1 MAKTNHSNVYLVRH
15 TALDTLR
22 VAKVIRK
29 ADMDSDTI
37 LREARLI
44 KNLKHSH
51 IPVIYDIEEDDI
63 SICIIEEY
71 ISGKSLRS
79 YINDTDNIKTSEIC
93 DIAVKLCDILE
104 YLHNCDNEII
114 HLDIKPDNIIIDEHN
129 NVKLIDFGSSIHKA
143 GLTQAGMISPG
154 YAAPEQYSGKEL
166 TYQTDIYSVGMVLK
180 FMADSN
186 STVHNKLY
194 PVINKCTRHNQYR
207 RYKNVKAL
215 RWELEQ
221 TARSDITFFQKMG
234 FNQKIKFINK
244 NAINKNV
251 INKTSSTILNNT
263 YADESENVSVSVLEN
278 YKINSIY
285 GIKNYSYIIK
295 VSGSRRGIGVTHTVL
310 SMAHCL
316 GDYGLKCLVIEGS
329 GRTDILQTALA
340 DNSICST
347 SEGLLICRGIWLMPS
362 YGRDETQG
370 VNYDIQD
377 NFDIV
382 IIDSGVNSLFKD
394 CDNELKNIHMD
405 SCNERV
411 MIDSYGYEAIMN
423 DNNSKIINIC
433 VVGGK
438 YDVRSESS
446 LIDET
451 DKICH
456 NSIIFVNLVNEVQFY
471 GYSNTIADKKS
482 CYRVPCIYE
491 WYENNAAWTLI
502 MKDFMQDN
510 LTALWENIDAGQKR
524 SYIKYY
530 MKKYGL
536 SCKRLRQI
544 KELKQIKGLKQK
556 RKSRELLNQYKNVRI
571 SDNVRTIGVAGL
583 CDSAGATYVTI
594 MLAVFFTS
602 VLKRKTAVVGDI
614 KTYVLMKEQ
623 MCAGRTVRCKKM
635 VSRHAYS
642 INGIDFYGV
651 LNDNSFN
658 ILKDNYDIVII
669 DIDFGDA
676 KDTFARMTA
685 TLAGCDK
692 KMLIGSMLPWKFK
705 ECIKK
710 IERMGRF
717 LHIKGLTMYTL
728 TNGTKENEQ
737 LLQDYG
743 VKVELTPIERNPFMI
758 SGENLHW
765 FMKLLVPSYKGY
777 NGEIR

>member
-1 MAKTNHSNVYLVRH
+1 MTKTNHSNVYLVRH
-15 TALDTLR
+15 IALDTLR

-154 YAAPEQYSGKEL
+154 YAAPEQYGGKEL

-221 TARSDITFFQKMG
+221 TARSDITFFQK
-234 FNQKIKFINK
+234 IKFINK
-244 NAINKNV
+244 NAINK
-251 INKTSSTILNNT
+251 TSSIALNNT
-263 YADESENVSVSVLEN
+263 YVSGSENVSGSVLEN

-347 SEGLLICRGIWLMPS
+347 SEGLLICREIWLMPS

-510 LTALWENIDAGQKR
+510 LTALWENIDAGQK
-524 SYIKYY
+524 
-530 MKKYGL
+530 
-536 SCKRLRQI
+536 
-544 KELKQIKGLKQK
+544 KELYKILYEKIWVIMQKIKTNK
-556 RKSRELLNQYKNVRI
+556 R
-571 SDNVRTIGVAGL
+571 
-583 CDSAGATYVTI
+583 
-594 MLAVFFTS
+594 
-602 VLKRKTAVVGDI
+602 I
-614 KTYVLMKEQ
+614 KTYKGIEAEKKEQ
-623 MCAGRTVRCKKM
+623 
-635 VSRHAYS
+635 
-642 INGIDFYGV
+642 GI
-651 LNDNSFN
+651 
-658 ILKDNYDIVII
+658 
-669 DIDFGDA
+669 
-676 KDTFARMTA
+676 
-685 TLAGCDK
+685 
-692 KMLIGSMLPWKFK
+692 
-705 ECIKK
+705 
-710 IERMGRF
+710 
-717 LHIKGLTMYTL
+717 
-728 TNGTKENEQ
+728 TKS
-737 LLQDYG
+737 
-743 VKVELTPIERNPFMI
+743 V
-758 SGENLHW
+758 
-765 FMKLLVPSYKGY
+765 
-777 NGEIR
+777 

>member
-1 MAKTNHSNVYLVRH
+1 MKQLAKTNHSNVYLVRH

-221 TARSDITFFQKMG
+221 TARSDITFFQK
-234 FNQKIKFINK
+234 IKFINK
-244 NAINKNV
+244 NAINK
-251 INKTSSTILNNT
+251 TSSIALNNT
-263 YADESENVSVSVLEN
+263 YVSGSVLEN

-347 SEGLLICRGIWLMPS
+347 SEGLLIGRGIWLMPS

-510 LTALWENIDAGQKR
+510 LTALWENIDAGQK
-524 SYIKYY
+524 
-530 MKKYGL
+530 
-536 SCKRLRQI
+536 
-544 KELKQIKGLKQK
+544 KELYKILYEKIWVIMQKIKTNK
-556 RKSRELLNQYKNVRI
+556 R
-571 SDNVRTIGVAGL
+571 
-583 CDSAGATYVTI
+583 
-594 MLAVFFTS
+594 
-602 VLKRKTAVVGDI
+602 I
-614 KTYVLMKEQ
+614 KTYKGIEAEKKEQ
-623 MCAGRTVRCKKM
+623 
-635 VSRHAYS
+635 
-642 INGIDFYGV
+642 GI
-651 LNDNSFN
+651 
-658 ILKDNYDIVII
+658 
-669 DIDFGDA
+669 
-676 KDTFARMTA
+676 
-685 TLAGCDK
+685 
-692 KMLIGSMLPWKFK
+692 
-705 ECIKK
+705 
-710 IERMGRF
+710 
-717 LHIKGLTMYTL
+717 
-728 TNGTKENEQ
+728 TKS
-737 LLQDYG
+737 
-743 VKVELTPIERNPFMI
+743 V
-758 SGENLHW
+758 
-765 FMKLLVPSYKGY
+765 
-777 NGEIR
+777 

>member
-1 MAKTNHSNVYLVRH
+1 LAKTNHSNVYLVRH

-154 YAAPEQYSGKEL
+154 YAAPEQYGGKEL

-221 TARSDITFFQKMG
+221 TARSDITFFQK
-234 FNQKIKFINK
+234 IKFINK
-244 NAINKNV
+244 NAINK
-251 INKTSSTILNNT
+251 TSSIALNNT
-263 YADESENVSVSVLEN
+263 YVSGSVLEN

-347 SEGLLICRGIWLMPS
+347 SEGLLIGRGIWLMPS

-510 LTALWENIDAGQKR
+510 LTALWENIDAGQK
-524 SYIKYY
+524 
-530 MKKYGL
+530 
-536 SCKRLRQI
+536 
-544 KELKQIKGLKQK
+544 KELYKILYEKIWVIMQKIKTNK
-556 RKSRELLNQYKNVRI
+556 R
-571 SDNVRTIGVAGL
+571 
-583 CDSAGATYVTI
+583 
-594 MLAVFFTS
+594 
-602 VLKRKTAVVGDI
+602 I
-614 KTYVLMKEQ
+614 KTYKGIEAEKKEQ
-623 MCAGRTVRCKKM
+623 
-635 VSRHAYS
+635 
-642 INGIDFYGV
+642 GI
-651 LNDNSFN
+651 
-658 ILKDNYDIVII
+658 
-669 DIDFGDA
+669 
-676 KDTFARMTA
+676 
-685 TLAGCDK
+685 
-692 KMLIGSMLPWKFK
+692 
-705 ECIKK
+705 
-710 IERMGRF
+710 
-717 LHIKGLTMYTL
+717 
-728 TNGTKENEQ
+728 TKS
-737 LLQDYG
+737 
-743 VKVELTPIERNPFMI
+743 V
-758 SGENLHW
+758 
-765 FMKLLVPSYKGY
+765 
-777 NGEIR
+777 

>member
-15 TALDTLR
+15 IALDTLR

-154 YAAPEQYSGKEL
+154 YAAPEQYGGKEL

-221 TARSDITFFQKMG
+221 TARSDVTFF
-234 FNQKIKFINK
+234 QKIKFINK
-244 NAINKNV
+244 NAINK
-251 INKTSSTILNNT
+251 TSSIALNNT
-263 YADESENVSVSVLEN
+263 YVSGSENVSGSVLEN

-347 SEGLLICRGIWLMPS
+347 SEGLLIYRGIWLMPS

-382 IIDSGVNSLFKD
+382 IIDSGVNSLFQD
-394 CDNELKNIHMD
+394 CDNELKNIHMG

-451 DKICH
+451 NKICH
-456 NSIIFVNLVNEVQFY
+456 NSIIFVNLVNELQFY

-510 LTALWENIDAGQKR
+510 LTALWEIIDAGQK
-524 SYIKYY
+524 
-530 MKKYGL
+530 
-536 SCKRLRQI
+536 
-544 KELKQIKGLKQK
+544 KELYKILYEKIWVIMQK
-556 RKSRELLNQYKNVRI
+556 
-571 SDNVRTIGVAGL
+571 
-583 CDSAGATYVTI
+583 
-594 MLAVFFTS
+594 
-602 VLKRKTAVVGDI
+602 I
-614 KTYVLMKEQ
+614 KTNKRIKTDKGIEAEKKEQ
-623 MCAGRTVRCKKM
+623 
-635 VSRHAYS
+635 
-642 INGIDFYGV
+642 GI
-651 LNDNSFN
+651 
-658 ILKDNYDIVII
+658 
-669 DIDFGDA
+669 
-676 KDTFARMTA
+676 
-685 TLAGCDK
+685 
-692 KMLIGSMLPWKFK
+692 
-705 ECIKK
+705 
-710 IERMGRF
+710 
-717 LHIKGLTMYTL
+717 
-728 TNGTKENEQ
+728 TKS
-737 LLQDYG
+737 
-743 VKVELTPIERNPFMI
+743 V
-758 SGENLHW
+758 
-765 FMKLLVPSYKGY
+765 
-777 NGEIR
+777 

>member
-15 TALDTLR
+15 IALDTLR

-154 YAAPEQYSGKEL
+154 YAAPEQYGGKEL

-221 TARSDITFFQKMG
+221 TARSDITFFQK
-234 FNQKIKFINK
+234 IKFINK
-244 NAINKNV
+244 NAINK
-251 INKTSSTILNNT
+251 TSSIALNNT
-263 YADESENVSVSVLEN
+263 YVSGSVLEN

-347 SEGLLICRGIWLMPS
+347 SEGLLIGRGIWLMPS

-510 LTALWENIDAGQKR
+510 LTALWENIDAGQK
-524 SYIKYY
+524 
-530 MKKYGL
+530 
-536 SCKRLRQI
+536 
-544 KELKQIKGLKQK
+544 KELYKILYEKIWVIMQKIKTNK
-556 RKSRELLNQYKNVRI
+556 R
-571 SDNVRTIGVAGL
+571 
-583 CDSAGATYVTI
+583 
-594 MLAVFFTS
+594 
-602 VLKRKTAVVGDI
+602 I
-614 KTYVLMKEQ
+614 KTYKGIEAEKKEQ
-623 MCAGRTVRCKKM
+623 
-635 VSRHAYS
+635 
-642 INGIDFYGV
+642 GI
-651 LNDNSFN
+651 
-658 ILKDNYDIVII
+658 
-669 DIDFGDA
+669 
-676 KDTFARMTA
+676 
-685 TLAGCDK
+685 
-692 KMLIGSMLPWKFK
+692 
-705 ECIKK
+705 
-710 IERMGRF
+710 
-717 LHIKGLTMYTL
+717 
-728 TNGTKENEQ
+728 TKS
-737 LLQDYG
+737 
-743 VKVELTPIERNPFMI
+743 V
-758 SGENLHW
+758 
-765 FMKLLVPSYKGY
+765 
-777 NGEIR
+777 

>member
-79 YINDTDNIKTSEIC
+79 YINNTDNIKTSEIC

-154 YAAPEQYSGKEL
+154 YAAPEQYGGKEL

-221 TARSDITFFQKMG
+221 TARSDITFFQK
-234 FNQKIKFINK
+234 IKFINK
-244 NAINKNV
+244 NAINK
-251 INKTSSTILNNT
+251 TSSIALNNT
-263 YADESENVSVSVLEN
+263 YVSGSVLEN

-362 YGRDETQG
+362 YGRDEMQG

-510 LTALWENIDAGQKR
+510 LTALWENIDAGQK
-524 SYIKYY
+524 
-530 MKKYGL
+530 
-536 SCKRLRQI
+536 
-544 KELKQIKGLKQK
+544 KELYKILYEKIWVIMQK
-556 RKSRELLNQYKNVRI
+556 
-571 SDNVRTIGVAGL
+571 
-583 CDSAGATYVTI
+583 
-594 MLAVFFTS
+594 
-602 VLKRKTAVVGDI
+602 I
-614 KTYVLMKEQ
+614 KTNKRIKTDKGIEAEKKEQ
-623 MCAGRTVRCKKM
+623 
-635 VSRHAYS
+635 
-642 INGIDFYGV
+642 GI
-651 LNDNSFN
+651 
-658 ILKDNYDIVII
+658 
-669 DIDFGDA
+669 
-676 KDTFARMTA
+676 
-685 TLAGCDK
+685 
-692 KMLIGSMLPWKFK
+692 
-705 ECIKK
+705 
-710 IERMGRF
+710 
-717 LHIKGLTMYTL
+717 
-728 TNGTKENEQ
+728 TKS
-737 LLQDYG
+737 
-743 VKVELTPIERNPFMI
+743 V
-758 SGENLHW
+758 
-765 FMKLLVPSYKGY
+765 
-777 NGEIR
+777 

>member
-154 YAAPEQYSGKEL
+154 YAAPEQYGGKEL

-221 TARSDITFFQKMG
+221 TARSDITFFQK
-234 FNQKIKFINK
+234 IKFINK
-244 NAINKNV
+244 NAINK
-251 INKTSSTILNNT
+251 TSSIALNNT
-263 YADESENVSVSVLEN
+263 YVSGSVLEN

-347 SEGLLICRGIWLMPS
+347 SEGLLISRGIWLMPS

-456 NSIIFVNLVNEVQFY
+456 NSIIFVNLVNELQFY

-510 LTALWENIDAGQKR
+510 LTALWENIDAGQK
-524 SYIKYY
+524 
-530 MKKYGL
+530 
-536 SCKRLRQI
+536 
-544 KELKQIKGLKQK
+544 KELYKILYEKIWVIMQKIKTNK
-556 RKSRELLNQYKNVRI
+556 R
-571 SDNVRTIGVAGL
+571 
-583 CDSAGATYVTI
+583 
-594 MLAVFFTS
+594 
-602 VLKRKTAVVGDI
+602 I
-614 KTYVLMKEQ
+614 KTYKGIEAEKKEQ
-623 MCAGRTVRCKKM
+623 
-635 VSRHAYS
+635 
-642 INGIDFYGV
+642 GI
-651 LNDNSFN
+651 
-658 ILKDNYDIVII
+658 
-669 DIDFGDA
+669 
-676 KDTFARMTA
+676 
-685 TLAGCDK
+685 
-692 KMLIGSMLPWKFK
+692 
-705 ECIKK
+705 
-710 IERMGRF
+710 
-717 LHIKGLTMYTL
+717 
-728 TNGTKENEQ
+728 TKS
-737 LLQDYG
+737 
-743 VKVELTPIERNPFMI
+743 V
-758 SGENLHW
+758 
-765 FMKLLVPSYKGY
+765 
-777 NGEIR
+777 

>member
-1 MAKTNHSNVYLVRH
+1 
-15 TALDTLR
+15 
-22 VAKVIRK
+22 
-29 ADMDSDTI
+29 MDSDTI

-221 TARSDITFFQKMG
+221 TARSDITFFQK
-234 FNQKIKFINK
+234 IKFINK
-244 NAINKNV
+244 NAINK
-251 INKTSSTILNNT
+251 TSSIALNNT
-263 YADESENVSVSVLEN
+263 YVSGSVLEN

-377 NFDIV
+377 N
-382 IIDSGVNSLFKD
+382 
-394 CDNELKNIHMD
+394 
-405 SCNERV
+405 
-411 MIDSYGYEAIMN
+411 Y
-423 DNNSKIINIC
+423 
-433 VVGGK
+433 
-438 YDVRSESS
+438 
-446 LIDET
+446 
-451 DKICH
+451 
-456 NSIIFVNLVNEVQFY
+456 
-471 GYSNTIADKKS
+471 
-482 CYRVPCIYE
+482 
-491 WYENNAAWTLI
+491 
-502 MKDFMQDN
+502 
-510 LTALWENIDAGQKR
+510 
-524 SYIKYY
+524 
-530 MKKYGL
+530 
-536 SCKRLRQI
+536 
-544 KELKQIKGLKQK
+544 
-556 RKSRELLNQYKNVRI
+556 
-571 SDNVRTIGVAGL
+571 
-583 CDSAGATYVTI
+583 
-594 MLAVFFTS
+594 
-602 VLKRKTAVVGDI
+602 
-614 KTYVLMKEQ
+614 
-623 MCAGRTVRCKKM
+623 
-635 VSRHAYS
+635 
-642 INGIDFYGV
+642 
-651 LNDNSFN
+651 
-658 ILKDNYDIVII
+658 
-669 DIDFGDA
+669 
-676 KDTFARMTA
+676 
-685 TLAGCDK
+685 
-692 KMLIGSMLPWKFK
+692 
-705 ECIKK
+705 
-710 IERMGRF
+710 
-717 LHIKGLTMYTL
+717 
-728 TNGTKENEQ
+728 
-737 LLQDYG
+737 
-743 VKVELTPIERNPFMI
+743 
-758 SGENLHW
+758 
-765 FMKLLVPSYKGY
+765 
-777 NGEIR
+777 

>member
-234 FNQKIKFINK
+234 FHQKIKFINK

-295 VSGSRRGIGVTHTVL
+295 VSGSRRGIGITHTVL

-382 IIDSGVNSLFKD
+382 IIDSGVNSLFQD

-510 LTALWENIDAGQKR
+510 LTALWENIDAGQK
-524 SYIKYY
+524 
-530 MKKYGL
+530 
-536 SCKRLRQI
+536 
-544 KELKQIKGLKQK
+544 KELYKILYEKIWVIMQKIKTNK
-556 RKSRELLNQYKNVRI
+556 R
-571 SDNVRTIGVAGL
+571 
-583 CDSAGATYVTI
+583 
-594 MLAVFFTS
+594 
-602 VLKRKTAVVGDI
+602 I
-614 KTYVLMKEQ
+614 KTYKGIEAEKKEQ
-623 MCAGRTVRCKKM
+623 
-635 VSRHAYS
+635 
-642 INGIDFYGV
+642 GI
-651 LNDNSFN
+651 
-658 ILKDNYDIVII
+658 
-669 DIDFGDA
+669 
-676 KDTFARMTA
+676 
-685 TLAGCDK
+685 
-692 KMLIGSMLPWKFK
+692 
-705 ECIKK
+705 
-710 IERMGRF
+710 
-717 LHIKGLTMYTL
+717 
-728 TNGTKENEQ
+728 TKS
-737 LLQDYG
+737 
-743 VKVELTPIERNPFMI
+743 V
-758 SGENLHW
+758 
-765 FMKLLVPSYKGY
+765 
-777 NGEIR
+777 

>member
-154 YAAPEQYSGKEL
+154 YAAPEQYGGKEL
-166 TYQTDIYSVGMVLK
+166 TYQTDIYSVGKVLK
-180 FMADSN
+180 IMADSN

-221 TARSDITFFQKMG
+221 TARSDITFFQK
-234 FNQKIKFINK
+234 IKFINK
-244 NAINKNV
+244 NAINK
-251 INKTSSTILNNT
+251 TSSIALNNT
-263 YADESENVSVSVLEN
+263 YVSGSVLEN

-347 SEGLLICRGIWLMPS
+347 SEGLLIGRGIWLMPS

-510 LTALWENIDAGQKR
+510 LTALWENIDAGQK
-524 SYIKYY
+524 
-530 MKKYGL
+530 
-536 SCKRLRQI
+536 
-544 KELKQIKGLKQK
+544 KELYKILYEKIWVIMQKIKTNK
-556 RKSRELLNQYKNVRI
+556 R
-571 SDNVRTIGVAGL
+571 
-583 CDSAGATYVTI
+583 
-594 MLAVFFTS
+594 
-602 VLKRKTAVVGDI
+602 I
-614 KTYVLMKEQ
+614 KTYKGIEAEKKEQ
-623 MCAGRTVRCKKM
+623 
-635 VSRHAYS
+635 
-642 INGIDFYGV
+642 GI
-651 LNDNSFN
+651 
-658 ILKDNYDIVII
+658 
-669 DIDFGDA
+669 
-676 KDTFARMTA
+676 
-685 TLAGCDK
+685 
-692 KMLIGSMLPWKFK
+692 
-705 ECIKK
+705 
-710 IERMGRF
+710 
-717 LHIKGLTMYTL
+717 
-728 TNGTKENEQ
+728 TKS
-737 LLQDYG
+737 
-743 VKVELTPIERNPFMI
+743 V
-758 SGENLHW
+758 
-765 FMKLLVPSYKGY
+765 
-777 NGEIR
+777 

>member
-221 TARSDITFFQKMG
+221 TARSDITFFQK
-234 FNQKIKFINK
+234 IKFINK
-244 NAINKNV
+244 NAINK
-251 INKTSSTILNNT
+251 TSSIALNNT
-263 YADESENVSVSVLEN
+263 YVSGSVLEN

-347 SEGLLICRGIWLMPS
+347 SEGLLIGRGIWLMPS

-510 LTALWENIDAGQKR
+510 LTALWENIDAGQK
-524 SYIKYY
+524 
-530 MKKYGL
+530 
-536 SCKRLRQI
+536 
-544 KELKQIKGLKQK
+544 KELYKILYEKIWVIMQKIKTNK
-556 RKSRELLNQYKNVRI
+556 R
-571 SDNVRTIGVAGL
+571 
-583 CDSAGATYVTI
+583 
-594 MLAVFFTS
+594 
-602 VLKRKTAVVGDI
+602 I
-614 KTYVLMKEQ
+614 KTYKGIEAEKKEQ
-623 MCAGRTVRCKKM
+623 
-635 VSRHAYS
+635 
-642 INGIDFYGV
+642 GI
-651 LNDNSFN
+651 
-658 ILKDNYDIVII
+658 
-669 DIDFGDA
+669 
-676 KDTFARMTA
+676 
-685 TLAGCDK
+685 
-692 KMLIGSMLPWKFK
+692 
-705 ECIKK
+705 
-710 IERMGRF
+710 
-717 LHIKGLTMYTL
+717 
-728 TNGTKENEQ
+728 TKS
-737 LLQDYG
+737 
-743 VKVELTPIERNPFMI
+743 V
-758 SGENLHW
+758 
-765 FMKLLVPSYKGY
+765 
-777 NGEIR
+777 

>member
-15 TALDTLR
+15 IALDTLR

-154 YAAPEQYSGKEL
+154 YAAPEQYGGKEL

-221 TARSDITFFQKMG
+221 TARSDITFFQK
-234 FNQKIKFINK
+234 IKFINK
-244 NAINKNV
+244 NAINK
-251 INKTSSTILNNT
+251 TSSIALNNT
-263 YADESENVSVSVLEN
+263 YVSGSVLEN

-347 SEGLLICRGIWLMPS
+347 SEGLLIGRGIWLMPS

-510 LTALWENIDAGQKR
+510 LTALWENIDAGQK
-524 SYIKYY
+524 
-530 MKKYGL
+530 
-536 SCKRLRQI
+536 
-544 KELKQIKGLKQK
+544 KELYKILYEKIWVIMQK
-556 RKSRELLNQYKNVRI
+556 
-571 SDNVRTIGVAGL
+571 
-583 CDSAGATYVTI
+583 
-594 MLAVFFTS
+594 
-602 VLKRKTAVVGDI
+602 I
-614 KTYVLMKEQ
+614 KTNKRIKTDKGIEAEKKEQ
-623 MCAGRTVRCKKM
+623 
-635 VSRHAYS
+635 
-642 INGIDFYGV
+642 GI
-651 LNDNSFN
+651 
-658 ILKDNYDIVII
+658 
-669 DIDFGDA
+669 
-676 KDTFARMTA
+676 
-685 TLAGCDK
+685 
-692 KMLIGSMLPWKFK
+692 
-705 ECIKK
+705 
-710 IERMGRF
+710 
-717 LHIKGLTMYTL
+717 
-728 TNGTKENEQ
+728 TKS
-737 LLQDYG
+737 
-743 VKVELTPIERNPFMI
+743 V
-758 SGENLHW
+758 
-765 FMKLLVPSYKGY
+765 
-777 NGEIR
+777 

>member
-1 MAKTNHSNVYLVRH
+1 
-15 TALDTLR
+15 
-22 VAKVIRK
+22 
-29 ADMDSDTI
+29 MDSDTI

-79 YINDTDNIKTSEIC
+79 YINNTDNIKTSEIC

-234 FNQKIKFINK
+234 FHQKIKFINK

-263 YADESENVSVSVLEN
+263 YADESENVSGSVLEN

-510 LTALWENIDAGQKR
+510 LTALWENIDAGKKR

-544 KELKQIKGLKQK
+544 KELKHIKGLKQK

-602 VLKRKTAVVGDI
+602 VLKRKTAVAGDI

>member
-15 TALDTLR
+15 IALDTLR

-79 YINDTDNIKTSEIC
+79 YINDTDNIKTNEIC

-129 NVKLIDFGSSIHKA
+129 NVKLIDFGSSIHKT
-143 GLTQAGMISPG
+143 GLQQADMISPG
-154 YAAPEQYSGKEL
+154 YAAPEQYGGKEL

-186 STVHNKLY
+186 SAVHNKLY

-215 RWELEQ
+215 RRELEQ
-221 TARSDITFFQKMG
+221 TARSDITFSKKMKLLLDIKSSQKKG
-234 FNQKIKFINK
+234 FFQKIKFINK
-244 NAINKNV
+244 NV
-251 INKTSSTILNNT
+251 INNTGSTTLNNT
-263 YADESENVSVSVLEN
+263 YAYGSENVSGSVLEN
-278 YKINSIY
+278 DKINSIY

-316 GDYGLKCLVIEGS
+316 SDYGLKCLVIEAS
-329 GRTDILQTALA
+329 GRTDILQAALA

-347 SEGLLICRGIWLMPS
+347 SEGLLICKGIWLMPS

-377 NFDIV
+377 NFDVV
-382 IIDSGVNSLFKD
+382 IIDSGVNSLFQD
-394 CDNELKNIHMD
+394 CDDELKNIHMD

-411 MIDSYGYEAIMN
+411 MIDSYDYEAIIN

-433 VVGGK
+433 VAGGK

-446 LIDET
+446 LIDEI

-491 WYENNAAWTLI
+491 WYGNNAAWTLI

-510 LTALWENIDAGQKR
+510 LTALWENIDAGTK
-524 SYIKYY
+524 
-530 MKKYGL
+530 
-536 SCKRLRQI
+536 
-544 KELKQIKGLKQK
+544 KELYKILYEKIWVIVQK
-556 RKSRELLNQYKNVRI
+556 
-571 SDNVRTIGVAGL
+571 
-583 CDSAGATYVTI
+583 
-594 MLAVFFTS
+594 
-602 VLKRKTAVVGDI
+602 I
-614 KTYVLMKEQ
+614 KTSKRIKTDKGIEAEKKEQ
-623 MCAGRTVRCKKM
+623 
-635 VSRHAYS
+635 
-642 INGIDFYGV
+642 GI
-651 LNDNSFN
+651 
-658 ILKDNYDIVII
+658 
-669 DIDFGDA
+669 
-676 KDTFARMTA
+676 
-685 TLAGCDK
+685 
-692 KMLIGSMLPWKFK
+692 
-705 ECIKK
+705 
-710 IERMGRF
+710 
-717 LHIKGLTMYTL
+717 
-728 TNGTKENEQ
+728 TKS
-737 LLQDYG
+737 
-743 VKVELTPIERNPFMI
+743 V
-758 SGENLHW
+758 
-765 FMKLLVPSYKGY
+765 
-777 NGEIR
+777 

>member
-104 YLHNCDNEII
+104 YLHNCDNGII

-154 YAAPEQYSGKEL
+154 YAAPEQYGGKEL

-221 TARSDITFFQKMG
+221 TARSDITFFQK
-234 FNQKIKFINK
+234 IKFINK
-244 NAINKNV
+244 NAINK
-251 INKTSSTILNNT
+251 TSSIALNNT
-263 YADESENVSVSVLEN
+263 YVSGSENVSGSVLEN

-347 SEGLLICRGIWLMPS
+347 SEGLLIGRGIWLMPS

-382 IIDSGVNSLFKD
+382 IIDSGVNSLFQD

-510 LTALWENIDAGQKR
+510 LTALWENIDAGQK
-524 SYIKYY
+524 
-530 MKKYGL
+530 
-536 SCKRLRQI
+536 
-544 KELKQIKGLKQK
+544 KELYKILYEKIWVIMQKIKTNK
-556 RKSRELLNQYKNVRI
+556 R
-571 SDNVRTIGVAGL
+571 
-583 CDSAGATYVTI
+583 
-594 MLAVFFTS
+594 
-602 VLKRKTAVVGDI
+602 I
-614 KTYVLMKEQ
+614 KTYKGIEAEKKEQ
-623 MCAGRTVRCKKM
+623 
-635 VSRHAYS
+635 
-642 INGIDFYGV
+642 GI
-651 LNDNSFN
+651 
-658 ILKDNYDIVII
+658 
-669 DIDFGDA
+669 
-676 KDTFARMTA
+676 
-685 TLAGCDK
+685 
-692 KMLIGSMLPWKFK
+692 
-705 ECIKK
+705 
-710 IERMGRF
+710 
-717 LHIKGLTMYTL
+717 
-728 TNGTKENEQ
+728 TKS
-737 LLQDYG
+737 
-743 VKVELTPIERNPFMI
+743 V
-758 SGENLHW
+758 
-765 FMKLLVPSYKGY
+765 
-777 NGEIR
+777 

>member
-154 YAAPEQYSGKEL
+154 YAAPEQYGGKEL

-221 TARSDITFFQKMG
+221 TARSDITFFQK
-234 FNQKIKFINK
+234 IKF
-244 NAINKNV
+244 INKNV

-263 YADESENVSVSVLEN
+263 YADESENVSGSVLEN

-362 YGRDETQG
+362 YGIDETQG

-382 IIDSGVNSLFKD
+382 IIDSGVNSLFQD

-510 LTALWENIDAGQKR
+510 LTALWENIDAGQK
-524 SYIKYY
+524 
-530 MKKYGL
+530 
-536 SCKRLRQI
+536 
-544 KELKQIKGLKQK
+544 KELYKILYEKIWVIMQK
-556 RKSRELLNQYKNVRI
+556 
-571 SDNVRTIGVAGL
+571 
-583 CDSAGATYVTI
+583 
-594 MLAVFFTS
+594 
-602 VLKRKTAVVGDI
+602 I
-614 KTYVLMKEQ
+614 KTNKRIKTDKGIE
-623 MCAGRTVRCKKM
+623 AEKKM
-635 VSRHAYS
+635 Q
-642 INGIDFYGV
+642 GI
-651 LNDNSFN
+651 
-658 ILKDNYDIVII
+658 
-669 DIDFGDA
+669 
-676 KDTFARMTA
+676 
-685 TLAGCDK
+685 
-692 KMLIGSMLPWKFK
+692 
-705 ECIKK
+705 
-710 IERMGRF
+710 
-717 LHIKGLTMYTL
+717 
-728 TNGTKENEQ
+728 TKS
-737 LLQDYG
+737 
-743 VKVELTPIERNPFMI
+743 V
-758 SGENLHW
+758 
-765 FMKLLVPSYKGY
+765 
-777 NGEIR
+777 

>member
-1 MAKTNHSNVYLVRH
+1 
-15 TALDTLR
+15 
-22 VAKVIRK
+22 
-29 ADMDSDTI
+29 MDSDTI

-154 YAAPEQYSGKEL
+154 YAAPEQYGGKEL

-234 FNQKIKFINK
+234 FHQKIKFINK

-263 YADESENVSVSVLEN
+263 YADESENVSGSVLEN

-340 DNSICST
+340 DNGICST

-382 IIDSGVNSLFKD
+382 IIDSGVNSLFQD

-510 LTALWENIDAGQKR
+510 LTALWENIDAGQK
-524 SYIKYY
+524 
-530 MKKYGL
+530 
-536 SCKRLRQI
+536 
-544 KELKQIKGLKQK
+544 KELYKILYEKIWVIMQKIKTNK
-556 RKSRELLNQYKNVRI
+556 R
-571 SDNVRTIGVAGL
+571 
-583 CDSAGATYVTI
+583 
-594 MLAVFFTS
+594 
-602 VLKRKTAVVGDI
+602 I
-614 KTYVLMKEQ
+614 KTYKGIEAEKKEQ
-623 MCAGRTVRCKKM
+623 
-635 VSRHAYS
+635 
-642 INGIDFYGV
+642 GI
-651 LNDNSFN
+651 
-658 ILKDNYDIVII
+658 
-669 DIDFGDA
+669 
-676 KDTFARMTA
+676 
-685 TLAGCDK
+685 
-692 KMLIGSMLPWKFK
+692 
-705 ECIKK
+705 
-710 IERMGRF
+710 
-717 LHIKGLTMYTL
+717 
-728 TNGTKENEQ
+728 TKS
-737 LLQDYG
+737 
-743 VKVELTPIERNPFMI
+743 V
-758 SGENLHW
+758 
-765 FMKLLVPSYKGY
+765 
-777 NGEIR
+777 

>member
-79 YINDTDNIKTSEIC
+79 YINDTDDIKTSEIC

-221 TARSDITFFQKMG
+221 TARSDITFFQK
-234 FNQKIKFINK
+234 IKFINK
-244 NAINKNV
+244 NAINK
-251 INKTSSTILNNT
+251 TSSIALNNT
-263 YADESENVSVSVLEN
+263 YVSGSVLEN

-347 SEGLLICRGIWLMPS
+347 SEGLLIGRGIWLMPS

-510 LTALWENIDAGQKR
+510 LTALWENIDAGQK
-524 SYIKYY
+524 
-530 MKKYGL
+530 
-536 SCKRLRQI
+536 
-544 KELKQIKGLKQK
+544 KELYKILYEKIWVIMQKIKTNK
-556 RKSRELLNQYKNVRI
+556 R
-571 SDNVRTIGVAGL
+571 
-583 CDSAGATYVTI
+583 
-594 MLAVFFTS
+594 
-602 VLKRKTAVVGDI
+602 I
-614 KTYVLMKEQ
+614 KTYKGIEAEKKEQ
-623 MCAGRTVRCKKM
+623 
-635 VSRHAYS
+635 
-642 INGIDFYGV
+642 GI
-651 LNDNSFN
+651 
-658 ILKDNYDIVII
+658 
-669 DIDFGDA
+669 
-676 KDTFARMTA
+676 
-685 TLAGCDK
+685 
-692 KMLIGSMLPWKFK
+692 
-705 ECIKK
+705 
-710 IERMGRF
+710 
-717 LHIKGLTMYTL
+717 
-728 TNGTKENEQ
+728 TKS
-737 LLQDYG
+737 
-743 VKVELTPIERNPFMI
+743 V
-758 SGENLHW
+758 
-765 FMKLLVPSYKGY
+765 
-777 NGEIR
+777 

>member
-154 YAAPEQYSGKEL
+154 YAAPEQYGGKEL

-221 TARSDITFFQKMG
+221 TARSDITFFQK
-234 FNQKIKFINK
+234 IKFINK
-244 NAINKNV
+244 NAINK
-251 INKTSSTILNNT
+251 TSSIALNNT
-263 YADESENVSVSVLEN
+263 YVSGSENVSGSVLEN

-285 GIKNYSYIIK
+285 GIKDYSYIIK

-316 GDYGLKCLVIEGS
+316 GDYVLKCLVIEGS

-347 SEGLLICRGIWLMPS
+347 SEGLLIGRGIWRMPS

-510 LTALWENIDAGQKR
+510 LTALWENIDAGQK
-524 SYIKYY
+524 
-530 MKKYGL
+530 
-536 SCKRLRQI
+536 
-544 KELKQIKGLKQK
+544 KELYKILYEKIWVIMQKIKTNK
-556 RKSRELLNQYKNVRI
+556 R
-571 SDNVRTIGVAGL
+571 
-583 CDSAGATYVTI
+583 
-594 MLAVFFTS
+594 
-602 VLKRKTAVVGDI
+602 I
-614 KTYVLMKEQ
+614 KTYKGIEAEKKEQ
-623 MCAGRTVRCKKM
+623 
-635 VSRHAYS
+635 
-642 INGIDFYGV
+642 GI
-651 LNDNSFN
+651 
-658 ILKDNYDIVII
+658 
-669 DIDFGDA
+669 
-676 KDTFARMTA
+676 
-685 TLAGCDK
+685 
-692 KMLIGSMLPWKFK
+692 
-705 ECIKK
+705 
-710 IERMGRF
+710 
-717 LHIKGLTMYTL
+717 
-728 TNGTKENEQ
+728 TKS
-737 LLQDYG
+737 
-743 VKVELTPIERNPFMI
+743 V
-758 SGENLHW
+758 
-765 FMKLLVPSYKGY
+765 
-777 NGEIR
+777 

>member
-1 MAKTNHSNVYLVRH
+1 
-15 TALDTLR
+15 
-22 VAKVIRK
+22 
-29 ADMDSDTI
+29 MDSDTI

-234 FNQKIKFINK
+234 FHQKIKFINK

-263 YADESENVSVSVLEN
+263 YADESENVSGSVLEN

-316 GDYGLKCLVIEGS
+316 GDYGLKCLVIEDS

-382 IIDSGVNSLFKD
+382 IIDSGVNLLFKD

-510 LTALWENIDAGQKR
+510 LTALWENIDAGQK
-524 SYIKYY
+524 
-530 MKKYGL
+530 
-536 SCKRLRQI
+536 
-544 KELKQIKGLKQK
+544 KELYKILYEKIWVIMQK
-556 RKSRELLNQYKNVRI
+556 
-571 SDNVRTIGVAGL
+571 
-583 CDSAGATYVTI
+583 
-594 MLAVFFTS
+594 
-602 VLKRKTAVVGDI
+602 I
-614 KTYVLMKEQ
+614 KTNKRIKTDKGIEAEKKEQ
-623 MCAGRTVRCKKM
+623 
-635 VSRHAYS
+635 
-642 INGIDFYGV
+642 GI
-651 LNDNSFN
+651 
-658 ILKDNYDIVII
+658 
-669 DIDFGDA
+669 
-676 KDTFARMTA
+676 
-685 TLAGCDK
+685 
-692 KMLIGSMLPWKFK
+692 
-705 ECIKK
+705 
-710 IERMGRF
+710 
-717 LHIKGLTMYTL
+717 
-728 TNGTKENEQ
+728 TKS
-737 LLQDYG
+737 
-743 VKVELTPIERNPFMI
+743 V
-758 SGENLHW
+758 
-765 FMKLLVPSYKGY
+765 
-777 NGEIR
+777 

>member
-154 YAAPEQYSGKEL
+154 YAAPEQYGGKEL

-221 TARSDITFFQKMG
+221 TARSDITFFQK
-234 FNQKIKFINK
+234 IKFINK
-244 NAINKNV
+244 NAINK
-251 INKTSSTILNNT
+251 TSSIALNNT
-263 YADESENVSVSVLEN
+263 YVSGSENVSGSVLEN

-347 SEGLLICRGIWLMPS
+347 SEGLLIGRGIWLMPS

-510 LTALWENIDAGQKR
+510 LTALWENIDAGQK
-524 SYIKYY
+524 
-530 MKKYGL
+530 
-536 SCKRLRQI
+536 
-544 KELKQIKGLKQK
+544 KELYKILYEKIWVIMQK
-556 RKSRELLNQYKNVRI
+556 
-571 SDNVRTIGVAGL
+571 
-583 CDSAGATYVTI
+583 
-594 MLAVFFTS
+594 
-602 VLKRKTAVVGDI
+602 I
-614 KTYVLMKEQ
+614 KTNKRIKTDKGIEAEKKEQ
-623 MCAGRTVRCKKM
+623 
-635 VSRHAYS
+635 
-642 INGIDFYGV
+642 GI
-651 LNDNSFN
+651 
-658 ILKDNYDIVII
+658 
-669 DIDFGDA
+669 
-676 KDTFARMTA
+676 
-685 TLAGCDK
+685 
-692 KMLIGSMLPWKFK
+692 
-705 ECIKK
+705 
-710 IERMGRF
+710 
-717 LHIKGLTMYTL
+717 
-728 TNGTKENEQ
+728 TKS
-737 LLQDYG
+737 
-743 VKVELTPIERNPFMI
+743 V
-758 SGENLHW
+758 
-765 FMKLLVPSYKGY
+765 
-777 NGEIR
+777 

>member
-15 TALDTLR
+15 IALDTLR

-154 YAAPEQYSGKEL
+154 YAAPEQYGGKEL

-221 TARSDITFFQKMG
+221 TARSDITFFQK
-234 FNQKIKFINK
+234 IKFINK
-244 NAINKNV
+244 NAINK
-251 INKTSSTILNNT
+251 TSSIALNNT
-263 YADESENVSVSVLEN
+263 YVSGSVLEN

-310 SMAHCL
+310 SIAHCL

-347 SEGLLICRGIWLMPS
+347 SEGLLIGRGIWLMPS

-510 LTALWENIDAGQKR
+510 LTALWENIDAGQK
-524 SYIKYY
+524 
-530 MKKYGL
+530 
-536 SCKRLRQI
+536 
-544 KELKQIKGLKQK
+544 KELYKILYEKIWVIMQKIKTNK
-556 RKSRELLNQYKNVRI
+556 R
-571 SDNVRTIGVAGL
+571 
-583 CDSAGATYVTI
+583 
-594 MLAVFFTS
+594 
-602 VLKRKTAVVGDI
+602 I
-614 KTYVLMKEQ
+614 KTYKGIEAEKKEQ
-623 MCAGRTVRCKKM
+623 
-635 VSRHAYS
+635 
-642 INGIDFYGV
+642 GI
-651 LNDNSFN
+651 
-658 ILKDNYDIVII
+658 
-669 DIDFGDA
+669 
-676 KDTFARMTA
+676 
-685 TLAGCDK
+685 
-692 KMLIGSMLPWKFK
+692 
-705 ECIKK
+705 
-710 IERMGRF
+710 
-717 LHIKGLTMYTL
+717 
-728 TNGTKENEQ
+728 TKS
-737 LLQDYG
+737 
-743 VKVELTPIERNPFMI
+743 V
-758 SGENLHW
+758 
-765 FMKLLVPSYKGY
+765 
-777 NGEIR
+777 

>member
-15 TALDTLR
+15 IALDTLR

-154 YAAPEQYSGKEL
+154 YAAPEQYGGKEL

-221 TARSDITFFQKMG
+221 TARSDVTFF
-234 FNQKIKFINK
+234 QKIKFINK
-244 NAINKNV
+244 NAINK
-251 INKTSSTILNNT
+251 TSSIALNNT
-263 YADESENVSVSVLEN
+263 YVSGSENVSGSVLEN

-347 SEGLLICRGIWLMPS
+347 SEGLLIYRGIWLMPS

-382 IIDSGVNSLFKD
+382 IIDSGVNSLFQD
-394 CDNELKNIHMD
+394 CDNELKNIHMG

-451 DKICH
+451 NKICH

-510 LTALWENIDAGQKR
+510 LTALWENIDAGQK
-524 SYIKYY
+524 
-530 MKKYGL
+530 
-536 SCKRLRQI
+536 
-544 KELKQIKGLKQK
+544 KELYKILYEKIWVIMQK
-556 RKSRELLNQYKNVRI
+556 
-571 SDNVRTIGVAGL
+571 
-583 CDSAGATYVTI
+583 
-594 MLAVFFTS
+594 
-602 VLKRKTAVVGDI
+602 I
-614 KTYVLMKEQ
+614 KTNKRIKTDKGIEAEKKEQ
-623 MCAGRTVRCKKM
+623 
-635 VSRHAYS
+635 
-642 INGIDFYGV
+642 GI
-651 LNDNSFN
+651 
-658 ILKDNYDIVII
+658 
-669 DIDFGDA
+669 
-676 KDTFARMTA
+676 
-685 TLAGCDK
+685 
-692 KMLIGSMLPWKFK
+692 
-705 ECIKK
+705 
-710 IERMGRF
+710 
-717 LHIKGLTMYTL
+717 
-728 TNGTKENEQ
+728 TKS
-737 LLQDYG
+737 
-743 VKVELTPIERNPFMI
+743 V
-758 SGENLHW
+758 
-765 FMKLLVPSYKGY
+765 
-777 NGEIR
+777 

>member
-154 YAAPEQYSGKEL
+154 YAAPEQYGGKEL

-207 RYKNVKAL
+207 RYKNAKAL

-221 TARSDITFFQKMG
+221 TARSDITFFQK
-234 FNQKIKFINK
+234 IKFINK
-244 NAINKNV
+244 NAINK
-251 INKTSSTILNNT
+251 TSSIALNNT
-263 YADESENVSVSVLEN
+263 YVSGSVLEN

-347 SEGLLICRGIWLMPS
+347 SEGLLIGRGIWLMPS

-510 LTALWENIDAGQKR
+510 LTALWENIDAGQK
-524 SYIKYY
+524 
-530 MKKYGL
+530 
-536 SCKRLRQI
+536 
-544 KELKQIKGLKQK
+544 KELYKILYEKIWVIMQKIKTNK
-556 RKSRELLNQYKNVRI
+556 R
-571 SDNVRTIGVAGL
+571 
-583 CDSAGATYVTI
+583 
-594 MLAVFFTS
+594 
-602 VLKRKTAVVGDI
+602 I
-614 KTYVLMKEQ
+614 KTYKGIEAEKKEQ
-623 MCAGRTVRCKKM
+623 
-635 VSRHAYS
+635 
-642 INGIDFYGV
+642 GI
-651 LNDNSFN
+651 
-658 ILKDNYDIVII
+658 
-669 DIDFGDA
+669 
-676 KDTFARMTA
+676 
-685 TLAGCDK
+685 
-692 KMLIGSMLPWKFK
+692 
-705 ECIKK
+705 
-710 IERMGRF
+710 
-717 LHIKGLTMYTL
+717 
-728 TNGTKENEQ
+728 TKS
-737 LLQDYG
+737 
-743 VKVELTPIERNPFMI
+743 V
-758 SGENLHW
+758 
-765 FMKLLVPSYKGY
+765 
-777 NGEIR
+777 

>member
-154 YAAPEQYSGKEL
+154 YAAPEQYGGKEL

-180 FMADSN
+180 FMADRN

-221 TARSDITFFQKMG
+221 TARSDITFFQK
-234 FNQKIKFINK
+234 IKFINK
-244 NAINKNV
+244 NAINK
-251 INKTSSTILNNT
+251 TSSIALNNT
-263 YADESENVSVSVLEN
+263 YVSGSVLEN

-347 SEGLLICRGIWLMPS
+347 SEGLLIGRGIWLMPS

-510 LTALWENIDAGQKR
+510 LTALWENIDAGQK
-524 SYIKYY
+524 
-530 MKKYGL
+530 
-536 SCKRLRQI
+536 
-544 KELKQIKGLKQK
+544 KELYKILYEKIWVIMQKIKTNK
-556 RKSRELLNQYKNVRI
+556 R
-571 SDNVRTIGVAGL
+571 
-583 CDSAGATYVTI
+583 
-594 MLAVFFTS
+594 
-602 VLKRKTAVVGDI
+602 I
-614 KTYVLMKEQ
+614 KTYKGIEAEKKEQ
-623 MCAGRTVRCKKM
+623 
-635 VSRHAYS
+635 
-642 INGIDFYGV
+642 GI
-651 LNDNSFN
+651 
-658 ILKDNYDIVII
+658 
-669 DIDFGDA
+669 
-676 KDTFARMTA
+676 
-685 TLAGCDK
+685 
-692 KMLIGSMLPWKFK
+692 
-705 ECIKK
+705 
-710 IERMGRF
+710 
-717 LHIKGLTMYTL
+717 
-728 TNGTKENEQ
+728 TKS
-737 LLQDYG
+737 
-743 VKVELTPIERNPFMI
+743 V
-758 SGENLHW
+758 
-765 FMKLLVPSYKGY
+765 
-777 NGEIR
+777 

>member
-143 GLTQAGMISPG
+143 GLTQTGMISPG
-154 YAAPEQYSGKEL
+154 YAAPEQYGGKEL

-221 TARSDITFFQKMG
+221 TARSDITFFQK
-234 FNQKIKFINK
+234 IKFINK
-244 NAINKNV
+244 NAINK
-251 INKTSSTILNNT
+251 TSSIALNNT
-263 YADESENVSVSVLEN
+263 YVSGSVLEN

-347 SEGLLICRGIWLMPS
+347 SEGLLIGRGIWLMPS

-510 LTALWENIDAGQKR
+510 LTALWENIDAGQK
-524 SYIKYY
+524 
-530 MKKYGL
+530 
-536 SCKRLRQI
+536 
-544 KELKQIKGLKQK
+544 KELYKILYEKIWVIMQKIKTNK
-556 RKSRELLNQYKNVRI
+556 R
-571 SDNVRTIGVAGL
+571 
-583 CDSAGATYVTI
+583 
-594 MLAVFFTS
+594 
-602 VLKRKTAVVGDI
+602 I
-614 KTYVLMKEQ
+614 KTYKGIEAEKKEQ
-623 MCAGRTVRCKKM
+623 
-635 VSRHAYS
+635 
-642 INGIDFYGV
+642 GI
-651 LNDNSFN
+651 
-658 ILKDNYDIVII
+658 
-669 DIDFGDA
+669 
-676 KDTFARMTA
+676 
-685 TLAGCDK
+685 
-692 KMLIGSMLPWKFK
+692 
-705 ECIKK
+705 
-710 IERMGRF
+710 
-717 LHIKGLTMYTL
+717 
-728 TNGTKENEQ
+728 TKS
-737 LLQDYG
+737 
-743 VKVELTPIERNPFMI
+743 V
-758 SGENLHW
+758 
-765 FMKLLVPSYKGY
+765 
-777 NGEIR
+777 

>member
-1 MAKTNHSNVYLVRH
+1 
-15 TALDTLR
+15 
-22 VAKVIRK
+22 
-29 ADMDSDTI
+29 MDSDTI

-154 YAAPEQYSGKEL
+154 YAAPEQYGGKEL

-221 TARSDITFFQKMG
+221 TARSDITFFQK
-234 FNQKIKFINK
+234 IKF
-244 NAINKNV
+244 INKNV

-263 YADESENVSVSVLEN
+263 YADESENVSGSVLEN

-329 GRTDILQTALA
+329 GRTDILQTVLA

-510 LTALWENIDAGQKR
+510 LTALWENIDAGH
-524 SYIKYY
+524 
-530 MKKYGL
+530 
-536 SCKRLRQI
+536 
-544 KELKQIKGLKQK
+544 IKGLKQK

-602 VLKRKTAVVGDI
+602 VLKRKTAVAGDI

>member
-1 MAKTNHSNVYLVRH
+1 LAKTNHSNVYLVRH

-154 YAAPEQYSGKEL
+154 YAAPEQYGGKEL

-221 TARSDITFFQKMG
+221 TARSDITFFQK
-234 FNQKIKFINK
+234 IKFINK
-244 NAINKNV
+244 NAINK
-251 INKTSSTILNNT
+251 TSSIALNNT
-263 YADESENVSVSVLEN
+263 YVSGSENVSGSVLEN

-347 SEGLLICRGIWLMPS
+347 SEGLLIGRGIWLMPS

-510 LTALWENIDAGQKR
+510 LTALWENIDAGQK
-524 SYIKYY
+524 
-530 MKKYGL
+530 
-536 SCKRLRQI
+536 
-544 KELKQIKGLKQK
+544 KELYKILYEKIWVIMQKIKTNK
-556 RKSRELLNQYKNVRI
+556 R
-571 SDNVRTIGVAGL
+571 
-583 CDSAGATYVTI
+583 
-594 MLAVFFTS
+594 
-602 VLKRKTAVVGDI
+602 I
-614 KTYVLMKEQ
+614 KTYKGIEAEKKEQ
-623 MCAGRTVRCKKM
+623 
-635 VSRHAYS
+635 
-642 INGIDFYGV
+642 GI
-651 LNDNSFN
+651 
-658 ILKDNYDIVII
+658 
-669 DIDFGDA
+669 
-676 KDTFARMTA
+676 
-685 TLAGCDK
+685 
-692 KMLIGSMLPWKFK
+692 
-705 ECIKK
+705 
-710 IERMGRF
+710 
-717 LHIKGLTMYTL
+717 
-728 TNGTKENEQ
+728 TKS
-737 LLQDYG
+737 
-743 VKVELTPIERNPFMI
+743 V
-758 SGENLHW
+758 
-765 FMKLLVPSYKGY
+765 
-777 NGEIR
+777 

>member
-15 TALDTLR
+15 IALDTLR

-129 NVKLIDFGSSIHKA
+129 NVKLIDFGSSIHKN

-154 YAAPEQYSGKEL
+154 YAAPEQYGGKEL

-221 TARSDITFFQKMG
+221 TARSDVTFF
-234 FNQKIKFINK
+234 QKIKFINK
-244 NAINKNV
+244 NAINK
-251 INKTSSTILNNT
+251 TSSIALNNT
-263 YADESENVSVSVLEN
+263 YVSGSENVSGSVLEN

-347 SEGLLICRGIWLMPS
+347 SEGLLIYRGIWLMPS

-382 IIDSGVNSLFKD
+382 IIDSGVNSLFQD
-394 CDNELKNIHMD
+394 CDNELKNIHMG

-451 DKICH
+451 NKICH

-510 LTALWENIDAGQKR
+510 LTALWENIDAGQK
-524 SYIKYY
+524 
-530 MKKYGL
+530 
-536 SCKRLRQI
+536 
-544 KELKQIKGLKQK
+544 KELYKILYEKIWVIMQK
-556 RKSRELLNQYKNVRI
+556 
-571 SDNVRTIGVAGL
+571 
-583 CDSAGATYVTI
+583 
-594 MLAVFFTS
+594 
-602 VLKRKTAVVGDI
+602 I
-614 KTYVLMKEQ
+614 KTNKRIKTDKGIEAEKKEQ
-623 MCAGRTVRCKKM
+623 
-635 VSRHAYS
+635 
-642 INGIDFYGV
+642 GI
-651 LNDNSFN
+651 
-658 ILKDNYDIVII
+658 
-669 DIDFGDA
+669 
-676 KDTFARMTA
+676 
-685 TLAGCDK
+685 
-692 KMLIGSMLPWKFK
+692 
-705 ECIKK
+705 
-710 IERMGRF
+710 
-717 LHIKGLTMYTL
+717 
-728 TNGTKENEQ
+728 TKS
-737 LLQDYG
+737 
-743 VKVELTPIERNPFMI
+743 V
-758 SGENLHW
+758 
-765 FMKLLVPSYKGY
+765 
-777 NGEIR
+777 

>member
-1 MAKTNHSNVYLVRH
+1 MIKQLAKTNHSNVYLVRH

-221 TARSDITFFQKMG
+221 TARSDITFFQK
-234 FNQKIKFINK
+234 IKFINK
-244 NAINKNV
+244 NAINK
-251 INKTSSTILNNT
+251 TSSIALNNT
-263 YADESENVSVSVLEN
+263 YVSGSVLEN

-347 SEGLLICRGIWLMPS
+347 SEGLLIGRGIWLMPS

-510 LTALWENIDAGQKR
+510 LTALWENIDAGQK
-524 SYIKYY
+524 
-530 MKKYGL
+530 
-536 SCKRLRQI
+536 
-544 KELKQIKGLKQK
+544 KELYKILYEKIWVIMQKIKTNK
-556 RKSRELLNQYKNVRI
+556 R
-571 SDNVRTIGVAGL
+571 
-583 CDSAGATYVTI
+583 
-594 MLAVFFTS
+594 
-602 VLKRKTAVVGDI
+602 I
-614 KTYVLMKEQ
+614 KTYKGIEAEKKEQ
-623 MCAGRTVRCKKM
+623 
-635 VSRHAYS
+635 
-642 INGIDFYGV
+642 GI
-651 LNDNSFN
+651 
-658 ILKDNYDIVII
+658 
-669 DIDFGDA
+669 
-676 KDTFARMTA
+676 
-685 TLAGCDK
+685 
-692 KMLIGSMLPWKFK
+692 
-705 ECIKK
+705 
-710 IERMGRF
+710 
-717 LHIKGLTMYTL
+717 
-728 TNGTKENEQ
+728 TKS
-737 LLQDYG
+737 
-743 VKVELTPIERNPFMI
+743 V
-758 SGENLHW
+758 
-765 FMKLLVPSYKGY
+765 
-777 NGEIR
+777 

>member
-154 YAAPEQYSGKEL
+154 YAAPEQYGGKEL

-221 TARSDITFFQKMG
+221 TARSDITFFQK
-234 FNQKIKFINK
+234 IKFINK
-244 NAINKNV
+244 NAINK
-251 INKTSSTILNNT
+251 TSSIALNNT
-263 YADESENVSVSVLEN
+263 YVSGSVLEN

-347 SEGLLICRGIWLMPS
+347 SEGLLICRGIWLMPA

-510 LTALWENIDAGQKR
+510 LTALWENIDAGQK
-524 SYIKYY
+524 
-530 MKKYGL
+530 
-536 SCKRLRQI
+536 
-544 KELKQIKGLKQK
+544 KELYKILYEKIWVIMQKIKTNK
-556 RKSRELLNQYKNVRI
+556 R
-571 SDNVRTIGVAGL
+571 
-583 CDSAGATYVTI
+583 
-594 MLAVFFTS
+594 
-602 VLKRKTAVVGDI
+602 I
-614 KTYVLMKEQ
+614 KTYKGIEAEKKEQ
-623 MCAGRTVRCKKM
+623 
-635 VSRHAYS
+635 
-642 INGIDFYGV
+642 GI
-651 LNDNSFN
+651 
-658 ILKDNYDIVII
+658 
-669 DIDFGDA
+669 
-676 KDTFARMTA
+676 
-685 TLAGCDK
+685 
-692 KMLIGSMLPWKFK
+692 
-705 ECIKK
+705 
-710 IERMGRF
+710 
-717 LHIKGLTMYTL
+717 
-728 TNGTKENEQ
+728 TKS
-737 LLQDYG
+737 
-743 VKVELTPIERNPFMI
+743 V
-758 SGENLHW
+758 
-765 FMKLLVPSYKGY
+765 
-777 NGEIR
+777 